1 MHHAVVHGTTEMV
14 SVLLAQG
21 VDKDA
26 VDLDGSTALMSAC
39 RKRNKNATIELL
51 LQQGANMDMVDNV
64 SSR

>member
-1 MHHAVVHGTTEMV
+1 MV

-21 VDKDA
+21 ADKDA